1 MELVLDCKIDK
12 ATLQDKSDIVSLEA
26 LCFRAGIAFSKKQI
40 AYLLKSPRA
49 DIYVMRWN
57 ETLAA
62 YAIILK
68 RKTCRGEV
76 ARLYSFAVKPE
87 LRGQGLGKKL
97 MLECLEKLRRE
108 NIQTVFLEVE
118 AENKSAIALYESVGF
133 CRVARLK
140 SYYGENQDG
149 LKMKLTLT

>member
-12 ATLQDKSDIVSLEA
+12 ASLQDKSELVSLETQ
-26 LCFRAGIAFSKKQI
+26 CFREGIAFSKKQI
-40 AYLLKSPRA
+40 AYLLRSPRA
-49 DIYVMRWN
+49 DIYVMRLSV
-57 ETLAA
+57 TLAA

-76 ARLYSFAVKPE
+76 ARLYSLAVKPE
-87 LRGQGLGKKL
+87 FRGQGLGKKL
-97 MLECLEKLRRE
+97 MLECLDKLRME
-108 NIQTVFLEVE
+108 NIQTVYLEVE
-118 AENKSAIALYESVGF
+118 AENKIAIALYESVGF

>member
-1 MELVLDCKIDK
+1 MGLALDCKIDK
-12 ATLQDKSDIVSLEA
+12 AILQDKSELVSLEA
-26 LCFRAGIAFSKKQI
+26 QCFRDGIAFSKKQI
-40 AYLLKSPRA
+40 AYLLRSPRA
-49 DIYVMRWN
+49 DIYVMRLN
-57 ETLAA
+57 ATIVAE
-62 YAIILK
+62 AIILK

-97 MLECLEKLRRE
+97 MLECLDKLRWE

-118 AENKSAIALYESVGF
+118 AENNIAIALYESVGF
-133 CRVARLK
+133 SRVARLK